1 MTEPRPNAP
10 EPAWQEFLTWQCG
23 RTPIDGTVRTV
34 LPFGAFVELP
44 GGVQGLLHVSQW
56 RDEPQVGRPLAV
68 RILRLDLDRRQ
79 VSLVL
84 A

>member
-1 MTEPRPNAP
+1 MTEPPPNPP
-10 EPAWQEFLTWQCG
+10 EPAWREFLTWQLG

-44 GGVQGLLHVSQW
+44 GGVQGVLHVSEW
-56 RDEPQVGRPLAV
+56 RDEPQVGRPLSV
-68 RILRLDLDRRQ
+68 RILGLDLDRRR
-79 VSLVL
+79 VSLIL